1 MTTYHIEHR
10 TTYTYDS
17 DVTGSYGLVHL
28 RPRDLDW
35 QTCVAHEISI
45 EPEPADLFRHVD
57 LYGNTKSY
65 FHVVQPHTRLVVTST
80 SVVSVEVN
88 ELNVAALRV
97 PWEQTLPA
105 WQANNPETWEAT
117 DFMFPSPYVEVP
129 GSIRDYAHRSFP
141 AGRPIGEAAVELMHR
156 IHSDFTYKSG
166 STTLSTKVS
175 DLLEKRTGVCQDFA
189 HFMVA
194 CLRSLGLPGRYVSGY
209 LATRPAPG
217 KPRQAQDAASHAW
230 VGCWILG
237 AGWLYLDP
245 TNDRIIDDAHTTV
258 AWGRDYGDVPPVKGV
273 IFTEAKKSTME
284 VSVDM
289 AEA

>member
-1 MTTYHIEHR
+1 MTTYHIAHR

-88 ELNVAALRV
+88 ELDVAALRV

-105 WQANNPETWEAT
+105 WQADNPETWEAT

-141 AGRPIGEAAVELMHR
+141 AGRPIGEAAAELMHR

-230 VGCWILG
+230 VGCWIPG

>member
-57 LYGNTKSY
+57 LYGNTKYY

-88 ELNVAALRV
+88 ELDVAAFRV

-105 WQANNPETWEAT
+105 WQADNPETWEAT

-230 VGCWILG
+230 VGCWIPG

>member
-230 VGCWILG
+230 VGCWIPG